1 MKKYHTLAI
10 YSTLLL
16 FVVIFFSLV
25 SCSKEDQDI
34 KTEPISL
41 SAEKTQYA
49 PYEIVSII
57 SSENLFTEK
66 SFTAT
71 INDIEIT
78 IGSDEN
84 IAAFVLP
91 NLNNG
96 IYDLSFTL
104 NQKNYIVP
112 ITVASLSN
120 VLSADQYFTEI
131 QTNLNQSITDLNT
144 QITQL
149 SQNSE
154 DPNEFIKLQNDVT
167 KYTNLLSEY
176 TTSYNNLSELDK
188 IEFAKSIAAN
198 KALIDASNNL
208 TSALQSSTLSLRG
221 GQTVDDYEA
230 AVEASTSAFTSSA
243 IELAEQIPLIVAGAI
258 IAKTPTHP
266 IINIGAVLGTGY
278 LVANFILDANKTITA
293 AITLTNT
300 SIKPLDVIS
309 QSSQVV
315 YYSGAETVSDIQAKY
330 RSLINTDGNDGSIIN
345 TIVEKYNYFMNKYNG
360 LVNDLPSFIR
370 PSYVMTSLKNSFK
383 QTTRSIYNEYVSI
396 TNISNPNVT
405 LEQLNQ
411 EDGSIKIKA
420 TNSASTDQTFTYDIN
435 YTNSKFTTN
444 LTKTVNGKV
453 LSDCLFYDEDI
464 VGNWAFISSPGVN
477 DCSTGDSGGVYEF
490 RVDKSVWWI
499 GTVANGSFTPLNPD
513 IYNYY
518 NGTDGYGG
526 WGLSCSGYLS
536 VSIGIG
542 WGGLLNSTGNETEC
556 LQNEGGSLKFVKQ

>member
-1 MKKYHTLAI
+1 MKKSSYLVI
-10 YSTLLL
+10 YCTLLL
-16 FVVIFFSLV
+16 CTILSFSLN
-25 SCSKEDQDI
+25 SCSKEDEPT
-34 KTEPISL
+34 KTEPLSL
-41 SAEKTQYA
+41 STEKSQYA
-49 PYEIVSII
+49 PYEIVTI
-57 SSENLFTEK
+57 SSSEDLFTEK
-66 SFTAT
+66 SFTAV
-71 INDIEIT
+71 INNIEIT
-78 IGSDEN
+78 IGGEGY
-84 IAAFVLP
+84 IAAFMLP
-91 NLNNG
+91 DLNNG
-96 IYDLSFTL
+96 KYDLSFTL

-112 ITVASLSN
+112 ITIASLSN
-120 VLSADQYFTEI
+120 IQSADQYFNEI
-131 QTNLNQSITDLNT
+131 KSNLNQSITDLNT

-396 TNISNPNVT
+396 TNISNSNVI

-420 TNSASTDQTFTYDIN
+420 TNSASTDQTFTYDVN
-435 YTNSKFTTN
+435 YTNSKFTSG

-453 LSDCLFYDEDI
+453 VSDCLFDDEDM
-464 VGNWAFISSPGVN
+464 VGYWIHAFYVEVD
-477 DCSTGDSGGVYEF
+477 DCSNGTGGAYYEF
-490 RVDKSVWWI
+490 RTDKSIWWL
-499 GTVANGSFTPLNPD
+499 GVKHDGVFTPLEPSD
-513 IYNYY
+513 YEYF
-518 NGTDGYGG
+518 NGTDGYGS
-526 WGLSCSGYLS
+526 WNLSCSGYLY
-536 VSIGIG
+536 VSYGIG
-542 WGGLLNSTGNETEC
+542 WGGLLNPLGNETQC
-556 LQNEGGSLKFVKQ
+556 LPSNGGSNKLMKE